1 MDQRE
6 SSILTWQMCLLGQ
19 LLHLTACP
27 LPAAVCLLSPEPP
40 VPLLLPLELWS
51 VPAERGPGHL
61 HQVCRLPL
69 HKCSALT
76 MEPWFSRGPGT
87 HSAISLQHPNIFRS
101 AWPWA
106 VPVDMKHVCVLIY
119 SCHLFCRSFKHLL
132 AGGCVSTMTCPTVR
146 HISSMW
152 GPTEGTNPSPSSWWG
167 LLCLPGVLPANVAQ
181 PQLQS
186 SPRDPHRAPVLGM
199 EGSRTLLPVFSNERA
214 RFQDR
219 RDFREG
225 MWPWIII
232 CESQAQHFPHPS
244 GSVDSRDRSSK
255 HWLL

>member
-1 MDQRE
+1 MAKVPVGTAAAPD
-6 SSILTWQMCLLGQ
+6 SLSFASCCLP
-19 LLHLTACP
+19 P
-27 LPAAVCLLSPEPP
+27 LPRAPSPPLAALGTVICA
-40 VPLLLPLELWS
+40 
-51 VPAERGPGHL
+51 AERGPGHL

-152 GPTEGTNPSPSSWWG
+152 GATEGTNPSPSSWWG

-199 EGSRTLLPVFSNERA
+199 EGSRTLLPVFPNEWA

-219 RDFREG
+219 RG
-225 MWPWIII
+225 KNMMLNSH
-232 CESQAQHFPHPS
+232 CESQVQHFPHPS